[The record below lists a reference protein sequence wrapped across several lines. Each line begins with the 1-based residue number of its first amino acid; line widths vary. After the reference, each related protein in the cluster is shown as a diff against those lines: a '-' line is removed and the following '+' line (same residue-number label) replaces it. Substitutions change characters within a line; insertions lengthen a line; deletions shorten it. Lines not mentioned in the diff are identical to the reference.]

1 MNRPRLNAKRAKQV
15 GQIVSK
21 LRSKFVTNER
31 FEEIEEQFDLL
42 LYRRRAN
49 LELGRKSEAR
59 GMVVIGNPGSGKS
72 TALNRLFSQ
81 HTDLQLM
88 CEESS
93 RADVVS
99 FYVPSPATL
108 KFVGQSCLHGL
119 GYPLSRD
126 RPANVIWQLV
136 QHHLRQRQTLFLH
149 LDEAQDLSTH
159 RGQHEMQSVVNTLK
173 SIMQN
178 ADWPVGLILSGTT
191 SLKALINH
199 DQQLSR
205 RLVPVEFRS
214 ICWSSHGRSV
224 KEIASAYCKAASI
237 DCDESVLSN
246 DLVRRLIHAGCN
258 EIGLVIEMIVAC
270 LEEVLIAGET
280 SVAPTMFQRAFKRK
294 YGCLDA
300 FNPFV
305 TDDWKSIDTRLLF
318 PDAEG
323 VEV

>member
-1 MNRPRLNAKRAKQV
+1 MNRPRLNAERAKQV

-21 LRSKFVTNER
+21 LRSKFVINER

-42 LYRRRAN
+42 LYRRRAD

-59 GMVVIGNPGSGKS
+59 GMVVTGNPGSGKS
-72 TALNRLFSQ
+72 TALNRLFSH

-88 CEESS
+88 CEQSS

-126 RPANVIWQLV
+126 RRANVIWQLV

-224 KEIASAYCKAASI
+224 KDIALAYCKAASI
-237 DCDESVLSN
+237 DCDETVLSN

-280 SVAPTMFQRAFKRK
+280 SLTPIMFQRAFKRK